1 MSTGEPVDYFS
12 DIVLSSFAESMAHA
26 VDDTFMKSI
35 LTNTGTPYYSS
46 ASGAVATTGVY
57 GPGSWSLPTT
67 TSGTTTTAST
77 SITMAN
83 NGITGVLSSN
93 PSGNLQ
99 WNGNKVMTCSDTP
112 SVSSVSEMLK
122 DSMTR
127 KIILCQNKEECLRK
141 YGEYGLE
148 IFDSLLADLLKMAIR
163 SEETFNADLKDAYSK
178 LDRLQEFVVSH
189 VPDTHKQAMRDTIA
203 NI

>member
-1 MSTGEPVDYFS
+1 MSTGEPVNYFS
-12 DIVLSSFAESMAHA
+12 DVVLSSFAESMAHTL
-26 VDDTFMKSI
+26 DDIFMKSV
-35 LTNTGTPYYSS
+35 TSPASNTGAVGAPNYV
-46 ASGAVATTGVY
+46 SGYGTGPHPSIY
-57 GPGSWSLPTT
+57 PTVI
-67 TSGTTTTAST
+67 TSG
-77 SITMAN
+77 I
-83 NGITGVLSSN
+83 ITGVLSSN
-93 PSGNLQ
+93 TSGNLQ

-122 DSMTR
+122 NSMTR
-127 KIILCQNKEECLRK
+127 KIIFCPNKEECLRK